1 MYQFFL
7 QKCKLRQ
14 NDKCDYFDISN
25 EDFKTLILLR
35 CQKGVASYEY
45 CFKFY
50 CYKCNWKRV
59 IIGFYVETN
68 PKVLF
73 YNTIISN
80 LAFKNNKFKMGC
92 RIKNERQNGLKLKQ
106 CV

>member
-1 MYQFFL
+1 MINVTILTSQM
-7 QKCKLRQ
+7 
-14 NDKCDYFDISN
+14 
-25 EDFKTLILLR
+25 KTLNL
-35 CQKGVASYEY
+35 SFY
-45 CFKFY
+45 CDVKRVWHHMNIALNFY
-50 CYKCNWKRV
+50 CYKCNWKHV